1 MKTQNGQQGFT
12 LVEMI
17 GVVALLAIL
26 TAGAIVGLM
35 QQRNNANMG
44 KLLQC
49 LSANDQAKQSWQMFN
64 PGAAF
69 PPDEPSRWAAI
80 TVYLNTTATQLSPV
94 NTNGFNAYSG
104 FIPSQQYQVEI
115 NGVNQPCQAQAAA
128 GGSVTPIIR
137 PL

>member
-49 LSANDQAKQSWQMFN
+49 LCGIDQAKQSWQMFN

-94 NTNGFNAYSG
+94 NTNAFNAYSG
-104 FIPSQQYQVEI
+104 FIPGQQYQVEI
-115 NGVNQPCQAQAAA
+115 NGVNQPCQAQAVA